1 MIDNIWA
8 GWRSQYLD
16 DPSRRDRDPDG
27 RSVFTRILQA
37 DADDLERHI
46 VHRSEHVFVIL
57 NAFPYSVGHLLV
69 VPYRQ
74 FSELT
79 DATTDESADM
89 WSVVTLATRAL
100 EAEYRPAGMNV
111 GLNLGASAGGSV
123 RDHLHVHVVPR
134 WTGDSNFL
142 VATAHTKAIPETLDV
157 TTARLTDAFRRIG

>member
-1 MIDNIWA
+1 M
-8 GWRSQYLD
+8 
-16 DPSRRDRDPDG
+16 
-27 RSVFTRILQA
+27 FTRILEA
-37 DADDLERHI
+37 DTDDAERHI
-46 VHRSEHVFVIL
+46 VHRSQHVFVIL

-79 DATTDESADM
+79 EAGVDESADL
-89 WSVVTLATRAL
+89 WSVVTLCTRAL
-100 EAEYRPAGMNV
+100 QHEYNPAGMNV

-157 TTARLTDAFRRIG
+157 TSARLTAAFRRIG